1 VRKPVSHTIP
11 SNEQISA
18 EEWRQA
24 ETLEAAL
31 VHASPAVDDEIAGL
45 LAVSQRVTGLTQAMA
60 PPSLGL
66 VRRVERLAQ
75 APAPT
80 RWAWPIR
87 RLWPAAAALA
97 VLLIALTVTGPG
109 RGALASLYARLNL
122 GDADVSVTPDSVPVG
137 PRFTTAYR
145 ESLAGL
151 AEARTRVAF
160 PVLEPQTMPV
170 DYALHA
176 VAAISYEGM
185 PLWFPKPFYIELDYR
200 SPHGAA
206 MAHDLTIR
214 QFGMALGEQGG
225 IKNLR
230 FAADQV
236 AESHAVDV
244 NGQPA
249 LMVVHRAPAGQ
260 PVRELVWQKGDV
272 MLELLSQ
279 TLASDDMMHIAA
291 SMQ

>member
-1 VRKPVSHTIP
+1 MSHTIL
-11 SNEQISA
+11 SDEQISA
-18 EEWRQA
+18 EDWLQA
-24 ETLEAAL
+24 EALETAL
-31 VHASPAVDDEIAGL
+31 VHATPATDAEIAGL

-75 APAPT
+75 APAPA
-80 RWAWPIR
+80 RWAWPTR
-87 RLWPAAAALA
+87 QLWPAAAALA
-97 VLLIALTVTGPG
+97 VLLIVLTVTGPG

-137 PRFTTAYR
+137 PRFTTAFR
-145 ESLAGL
+145 EALPGL
-151 AEARTRVAF
+151 AEARMRVAF
-160 PVLEPQTMPV
+160 PVMAPQAMPA

-185 PLWFPKPFYIELDYR
+185 PLWFPTPFYIELDYR
-200 SPHGAA
+200 TPHGAA
-206 MAHDLTIR
+206 MEHDLTIR

-244 NGQPA
+244 DGQPA
-249 LMVVHRAPAGQ
+249 LMVVHRAPTGQ

-279 TLASDDMMHIAA
+279 TLAPDDMMHIAA